1 MTGRIKDLVT
11 DRFGKTLLT
20 LEINERES
28 AEVLYDE
35 LNQCEKL
42 DIGIKKWRKKRSL
55 DANSYFWVLC
65 GELSAKLSIS
75 PETIYREMVRD
86 IGGNYEI
93 IPVRADAVTRFCEA
107 WSHNG
112 LGWITD
118 TFPSKLKGYTN
129 VMAYYGSSTY
139 DTAQMHRLLDVM
151 IAECREHGVETKP
164 KEEIESLMKMW
175 EERSK

>member
-42 DIGIKKWRKKRSL
+42 DIAVKKWRKKRSL
-55 DANSYFWVLC
+55 DSNSYFWTLA
-65 GELSAKLSIS
+65 GELAAKLSIS

-86 IGGNYEI
+86 IGGNYEV
-93 IPVRADAVTRFCEA
+93 IPVRTDAVNRFCEA
-107 WSHNG
+107 WSSNG
-112 LGWITD
+112 IGWITD

-139 DTAQMHRLLDVM
+139 DTAQMHRLLDTM
-151 IAECREHGVETKP
+151 ISECREHGVEVRP
-164 KEEIESLMKMW
+164 KEEIESMMKMW
-175 EERSK
+175 EERTR